1 MLVVAVLAWIL
12 LIGVARLIGDPDNL
26 TLDIASE
33 GIIVAGWVI
42 LWFPLDLLIFTG
54 WQRHLDKRIYT
65 VLMEADVSIEPTT

>member
-1 MLVVAVLAWIL
+1 MVGEYRVL
-12 LIGVARLIGDPDNL
+12 LIGGARLIGDPDNL

-54 WQRHLDKRIYT
+54 WQRRLDKRIYT
-65 VLMEADVSIEPTT
+65 VLMEADVTIEPATAA